1 MSLTKPRRA
10 PLWWML
16 VCGALALGAPQALRA
31 QPAGAGDL
39 SALFSSEAPVELRS
53 GPGLVRL
60 PLPAAVL
67 ETTGSDLID
76 LRLFDSRGQ
85 DVPFAVDSAARPLA
99 PRRTVTLSVEVE
111 PSGVEQRRVRGD
123 GGTRLYAERL
133 VVAVPDRPSPTGA
146 WELEFV
152 TERPHFVR
160 DLQIRAPDS
169 EGEPLVSTTIFR
181 LPDPLR
187 EQLRIALP
195 PELPRR
201 LEIQLRGERDYLEP
215 VLRFEAARVA
225 KAEQFAVRLT
235 ELGRRRMGERTK
247 LELAR
252 PAGIVPERLRVITTT
267 TTFHRPVV
275 VRDLGTAGKG
285 RELARGELY
294 RVRDPYEV
302 DHTEISLARAR
313 GDRLEV
319 ILDDGGSPPLE
330 ELTFEAVVDR
340 PSLVFDD
347 QGRPAPLWLRFGGGR
362 AQAPGY
368 DLQRLAQD
376 GLGRRALD
384 QSAVRE
390 GSVGAVRVNPRF
402 DSKPALS
409 FMMRPGPPVV
419 ISEFSHRREFQIVE
433 VGEGVSRLG
442 LGPHEL
448 AHARADLADLRIVD
462 PQGRQWPYL
471 LEQGARDSV
480 VLTVGTPKSSGG
492 TSRYSLR
499 PPAEPLPICEL
510 ELESD
515 AAYVGRKASLLARDP
530 SGQERIL
537 WSGTLR
543 RRPGKSDELVLDVD
557 ATGIRAEG
565 LVLAVDDGDDPP
577 LQIRKA
583 TGTIAT
589 AELFVVAPAGRY
601 HLLVGKADTPFPR
614 YELKAARDLVLAVRS
629 SSIAAG
635 TLEPNPGF
643 HPPPKKGGASVWLLW
658 AVIVLAVVV
667 LGWLTARLVRR
678 EAVGLPGP
686 HGGAESRRDA
696 DSPDA
701 ADGARPSDGET
712 DGDETNEAPGS
723 DRPLDGDETSEAP
736 ASDRPP
742 DEA

>member
-1 MSLTKPRRA
+1 MSLTMPRRA
-10 PLWWML
+10 LLPWML
-16 VCGALALGAPQALRA
+16 ICGALALGAPRALVA

-39 SALFSSEAPVELRS
+39 SSLFPSEAPVELRS

-67 ETTGSDLID
+67 ETTRTDLID
-76 LRLFDSRGQ
+76 LRLFDGRGQ
-85 DVPFAVDSAARPLA
+85 EVPFAVDSATRPLS
-99 PRRTVTLSVEVE
+99 PRRTVSLSVEVE
-111 PSGVEQRRVRGD
+111 PSEVEQQRVRSD

-133 VVAVPDRPSPTGA
+133 VVAVPERPSPTGA
-146 WELEFV
+146 WEIELH

-160 DLQIRAPDS
+160 QLRIRAPES
-169 EGEPLVSTTIFR
+169 EREPLVSTTIFR

-187 EQLRIALP
+187 ERLRIALP
-195 PELPRR
+195 AELPER
-201 LEIQLRGERDYLEP
+201 LEIELRGERGYLEP
-215 VLRFEAARVA
+215 VVRFEAARVA

-235 ELGRRRMGERTK
+235 ELARRRVGERTK

-252 PAGIVPERLRVITTT
+252 PAGIVPERLRVVTTT

-302 DHTEISLARAR
+302 DHRSIALARAR

-330 ELTFEAVVDR
+330 ELAFEAVVDR

-347 QGRPAPLWLRFGGGR
+347 QGHPAPLWLRFGGGR

-384 QSAVRE
+384 QSAVRD
-390 GSVGAVRVNPRF
+390 GSVGPVRVNPRF
-402 DSKPALS
+402 DRKPALS

-419 ISEFSHRREFQIVE
+419 ISEFSHRRGFQIVE
-433 VGEGVSRLG
+433 VGEGVSRLS

-462 PQGRQWPYL
+462 LQGRQWPYL

-480 VLTVGTPKSSGG
+480 VVSVGPPQSSGG

-499 PPAEPLPICEL
+499 PAAEPLPICDL
-510 ELESD
+510 ELETA

-530 SGQERIL
+530 GAKERVL

-543 RRPGKSDELVLDVD
+543 RRPGKSDELVLNVD
-557 ATGIRAEG
+557 ADGIRAEG

-583 TGTIAT
+583 IATIAT

-601 HLLVGKADTPFPR
+601 QLLVGKADTPFPR
-614 YELKAARDLVLAVRS
+614 YELRAARELVLAVRS

-643 HPPPKKGGASVWLLW
+643 HPPPKKGGTSVWLLW

-678 EAVGLPGP
+678 EAEGVPDSRAP
-686 HGGAESRRDA
+686 ASSRRDEG
-696 DSPDA
+696 SPERSDRGEA
-701 ADGARPSDGET
+701 AAEAPT
-712 DGDETNEAPGS
+712 GDEP
-723 DRPLDGDETSEAP
+723 SEAP
-736 ASDRPP
+736 ASDPP
-742 DEA
+742 SDEA